1 MAELQAVPQENVL
14 GIEGKSDGIP
24 HSGESWSCPI
34 CFCSSWSLVLDMP
47 CHPQH
52 LWQLEELVP
61 LLECK
66 QWYLALTCYS
76 EEDRQRSRLE
86 HMRTSLNFCSAAG
99 LDPSIS
105 SLHCF
110 SFLMFVRA
118 GRVPESSRFWES
130 SGSEVVGSVRLS
142 LLAKCWGIRCPDI
155 LSLTACALLP
165 KHYYK
170 KNNKNNLCTVLMIYS
185 DRQRTR
191 QCRYCDSSVG
201 RHCIMIYSNL
211 PRLPLV
217 FAWILSVFDKRV

>member
-1 MAELQAVPQENVL
+1 MFLRLNRLSGEKPEKCNFLRHISGVSSLILSMAELQAVPQENVL

-47 CHPQH
+47 CHHQH
-52 LWQLEELVP
+52 PWQLEELVP

-76 EEDRQRSRLE
+76 EENRQRSRLE

-110 SFLMFVRA
+110 RFLMFVRA
-118 GRVPESSRFWES
+118 GSVPESSRFWES

-142 LLAKCWGIRCPDI
+142 LLAKCWGNP
-155 LSLTACALLP
+155 
-165 KHYYK
+165 
-170 KNNKNNLCTVLMIYS
+170 
-185 DRQRTR
+185 
-191 QCRYCDSSVG
+191 
-201 RHCIMIYSNL
+201 L
-211 PRLPLV
+211 PRYIITYCMCITAQTLL
-217 FAWILSVFDKRV
+217 